1 MREAQ
6 GTLSIG
12 WHMRQAPTQPN
23 VDGLHCSQGCGNIMS
38 LFLSVVRII
47 TTLKKP
53 AGHFV
58 ECHPP
63 AGWKLGARCVHDILS
78 LGLPTCLSSSVITV
92 LVIAES
98 VIGHGLICDKSCCS
112 GVRIVVLGWR
122 NFSGD

>member
-1 MREAQ
+1 
-6 GTLSIG
+6 
-12 WHMRQAPTQPN
+12 
-23 VDGLHCSQGCGNIMS
+23 MS
-38 LFLSVVRII
+38 FFKSVVRII

-78 LGLPTCLSSSVITV
+78 LGLLTCLSSSVISV

-98 VIGHGLICDKSCCS
+98 VLGHGLIGEKSCCS
-112 GVRIVVLGWR
+112 GIGIVMLGWR
-122 NFSGD
+122 NFSGN